1 MSRTRLL
8 MVLTAVVCAASLVG
22 CGSTSSR
29 LSPPPGEPQPMW
41 VDQRIQPPDGMRTFV
56 GVAVA
61 ENALDEAHARRAAL
75 EDAAQRV
82 AQSVTSKV
90 RSLYRV
96 QEMRTGAP
104 HLPGGQNYYQSAS
117 LSRISA
123 KEAIHGL
130 VPKQFYKEEWEVK
143 PGFWDTPIRRY
154 KYYVLAEMPESA
166 YQRLMRKAE
175 GKVSTAE
182 E

>member
-8 MVLTAVVCAASLVG
+8 TVLTALVCAASLVG

-29 LSPPPGEPQPMW
+29 LSPPAGQPQPMW
-41 VDQRIQPPDGMRTFV
+41 VDQRLQPADGMRTFV
-56 GVAVA
+56 GVAIA
-61 ENALDEAHARRAAL
+61 ENALDEAHARQAAL
-75 EDAAQRV
+75 ENAAQRV

-90 RSLYRV
+90 RGEYRT
-96 QEMRTGAP
+96 QDMRSGAP
-104 HLPGGQNYYQSAS
+104 HLPGGQTYYQSAS
-117 LSRISA
+117 LSKVTA
-123 KEAIHGL
+123 KEVIHGL
-130 VPKQFYKEEWEVK
+130 VARQFYKEEWEVK

-154 KYYVLAEMPESA
+154 KYYVLAELSESH
-166 YQRLMRKAE
+166 YQRLLRKAE